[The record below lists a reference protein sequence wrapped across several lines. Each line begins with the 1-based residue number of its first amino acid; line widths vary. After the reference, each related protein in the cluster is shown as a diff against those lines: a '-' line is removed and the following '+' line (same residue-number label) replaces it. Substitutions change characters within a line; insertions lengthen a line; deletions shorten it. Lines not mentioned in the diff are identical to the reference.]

1 MASTG
6 SAGSFTLH
14 CTSRRE
20 SFTHR
25 LLHSASR
32 GLLVAI
38 TRPSPSFSSL
48 PYDLSSAMASGD
60 EVPPPMHYPPDINCT
75 LSEWQDPELV
85 KSLDCSVTDSVV
97 SFLNL
102 TGSNIDRYLAAYCSN
117 PPEDDGC
124 PYGPCPNPDIA
135 GPLVRIA
142 SESTHAFRGSEP
154 RY

>member
-1 MASTG
+1 
-6 SAGSFTLH
+6 
-14 CTSRRE
+14 
-20 SFTHR
+20 
-25 LLHSASR
+25 
-32 GLLVAI
+32 
-38 TRPSPSFSSL
+38 
-48 PYDLSSAMASGD
+48 MASGD
-60 EVPPPMHYPPDINCT
+60 EPLFPIYYPPDVSCD

-85 KSLDCSVTDSVV
+85 KLFNCTVTDSMV

-102 TGSNIDRYLAAYCSN
+102 TGSNIGRYFAAYCSN

-142 SESTHAFRGSEP
+142 SESTYAFRGSER